1 MQHNLYVLV
10 MIEHFLTWFKLV
22 PLSNYNNEGVAHAFF
37 NKIFNRFLSC
47 VVCVLTMMVVSIN
60 LRVTTTLKKFYVCY
74 MFTS

>member
-1 MQHNLYVLV
+1 

-60 LRVTTTLKKFYVCY
+60 LRVTTILKKLYVCY